1 MNPWLSMLCLAVIAV
16 LPAGVLAVRAV
27 WPRLMPWWAMLLVL
41 LGVGWPVMVFG
52 AMLTETQGGGAGHV
66 GALFFGWALM
76 LLWFAPWLIVYALI
90 QRLRRRGAHRE
101 V

>member
-27 WPRLMPWWAMLLVL
+27 RPRLMPWWAMLLVL

-52 AMLTETQGGGAGHV
+52 AMLNETQGGGAGHV

-90 QRLRRRGAHRE
+90 RRLRRRGARHE